1 MTNQQAPFAF
11 VSLPD
16 ARSQTK
22 PRRSGLTMMI
32 DDGMPIGLT
41 QDIVTTAG
49 AYIDLAKIKTGTARL
64 YSRQA
69 LQDKLKIYRQAGIQ
83 PFIGGQF
90 HEYVFATAGEQAL
103 PKFYAEAIAL
113 GFQAIEISDNVVPL
127 TPQQRRGQ
135 IQAAVRAGLIVFG
148 EVGSK
153 ETKSQ
158 PKLLIEQSEE
168 CFASGASLVLV
179 EAAELVDKGNIIQS
193 TIDLLAGSMDMKK
206 AMIEL
211 PGPWIEDVHA
221 CSIEEIKRQLVFS
234 LGPDVNLANVAP
246 LSIID
251 TEATRVGLGTA
262 GPLKERTFKAG
273 HPAR

>member
-1 MTNQQAPFAF
+1 MNEQPPFQF

-22 PRRSGLTMMI
+22 PRQSGLTMMI
-32 DDGMPIGLT
+32 DDGLPLGVT

-49 AYIDLAKIKTGTARL
+49 NYIDLAKIKTGTARL
-64 YSRQA
+64 YSRKV
-69 LQDKLKIYRQAGIQ
+69 LLEKLDTYRKAGIQ

-90 HEYVFATAGEQAL
+90 HEYVFAVSGEQAL

-127 TPQQRRGQ
+127 TPQQRSSQ
-135 IQAAVRAGLIVFG
+135 IQAAVRAGLVVFG

-158 PKLLIEQSEE
+158 PSLLVEQAEE
-168 CFASGASLVLV
+168 CFASGAVLVLV
-179 EAAELVDKGNIIQS
+179 EAAELVEQGQLIQG
-193 TIDLLAGSMDMKK
+193 TIDLLTRSMDLKK
-206 AMIEL
+206 VMIEL
-211 PGPWIEDVHA
+211 PGPWINNVRA
-221 CSIEEIKRQLVFS
+221 CDIDDIKRQLIYC
-234 LGPDVNLANVAP
+234 LGPDVNLANVP
-246 LSIID
+246 PFSIID

-262 GPLKERTFKAG
+262 GPPKKQSSKAG
-273 HPAR
+273 SPAR